1 MGKASIILI
10 AIVLF
15 VIITFLYWKI
25 TRGFGEKEYGKKMW
39 KNWGTRTF
47 YWTGA
52 LFVSG
57 GITVLLIYLLKWG
70 NVLAF

>member
-39 KNWGTRTF
+39 ENWGTRTF

-52 LFVSG
+52 LFISG

>member
-1 MGKASIILI
+1 MEKASIILI
-10 AIVLF
+10 AIVFF

-52 LFVSG
+52 LFISG

-70 NVLAF
+70 NVLIF